1 MERNIEG
8 KKIDIM
14 LAFIGKIVMQ
24 LREEQSLTVEELAER
39 AGVSIE
45 KIKGIEASTIMPS
58 VGVMIKISR
67 ALGSRLGTLLDG
79 QESQG
84 AVVARRSQIE
94 PTEHISTGK
103 AVGGA
108 ARHMEFFALGQ
119 GKKDRAMEPLL
130 VEVRPHTAIDE
141 VRSEHEGEEFVY
153 VLEGSIEVYYGAERH
168 VLEAGDSIIYD
179 SIVPH
184 AIVSAT
190 PETAK
195 ILAVVYTPY

>member
-1 MERNIEG
+1 
-8 KKIDIM
+8 M

-24 LREEQSLTVEELAER
+24 LREEQSLTEEQLAER
-39 AGVSIE
+39 AGVSVE
-45 KIKGIEASTIMPS
+45 KIKGIEAGTVMPS

-79 QESQG
+79 QESAG
-84 AVVARRSQIE
+84 AVVSRGAEIQ
-94 PTEHISTGK
+94 PVEHAASG

-108 ARHMEFFALGQ
+108 ARHMEFFALAQ
-119 GKKDRAMEPLL
+119 GKKDRSMEPLL
-130 VEVRPHTAIDE
+130 VAVQPFDRDRIDE
-141 VRSEHEGEEFVY
+141 VRSEHEGEEFLY
-153 VLEGSIEVYYGAERH
+153 VLEGSVEVYYGSERH
-168 VLEAGDSIIYD
+168 VLQAGDSITYD

-190 PETAK
+190 EVPAR

>member
-1 MERNIEG
+1 
-8 KKIDIM
+8 M
-14 LAFIGKIVMQ
+14 LAFIGKIVTQ
-24 LREEQSLTVEELAER
+24 LREEQSLTVEQLAER
-39 AGVSIE
+39 AGVTVE
-45 KIKGIEASTIMPS
+45 KIKGIEASTVMPS

-79 QESQG
+79 QESLG
-84 AVVARRSQIE
+84 AVVSRGAEIA
-94 PTEHISTGK
+94 PTEHISTSK

-108 ARHMEFFALGQ
+108 ARHMEFFALAQ

-130 VEVRPHTAIDE
+130 VEVRPCTAIDE

-153 VLEGSIEVYYGAERH
+153 VLEGSVEVYYGSERH
-168 VLEAGDSIIYD
+168 MLQAGDSITYD
-179 SIVPH
+179 SIVSH

-190 PETAK
+190 QATAK